1 MAINVLLLAQ
11 FKYMRKLILLSIV
24 AALFACNEKTTLE
37 PITANDL
44 YPLQVGKTFFYRL
57 DSTVLTNSSQSFVV
71 KSYLAKDSIESKFI
85 DGEGRPSF
93 RIFRYLRDLAQTQSW
108 RYAETYYASINKDK
122 IEYVD
127 NNLRFVALTTPAT
140 NGNQWN
146 GTVYFNTSN
155 TGLWYSFLSNSFSTY
170 KYESVGEPFTVLK
183 GIIPNTC
190 TVMQA
195 NDSTNLPTYRTKN
208 LGKEVYAV
216 NVGLI
221 YKELFHYEWQSTTN
235 AYTDYSYGI
244 KLNLID
250 YK

>member
-1 MAINVLLLAQ
+1 
-11 FKYMRKLILLSIV
+11 MRKLILLSIV
-24 AALFACNEKTTLE
+24 VALFACNEKTTLE

-44 YPLQVGKTFFYRL
+44 YPLQVGKIFIYRL
-57 DSTVLTNSSQSFVV
+57 DSTVLTNSNQSFVV

-85 DGEGRPSF
+85 DGEGRSSF

-108 RYAETYYASINKDK
+108 RYAETYTASINNDK

-127 NNLRFVALTTPAT
+127 NNLRFVSLTTPAT

-146 GTVYFNTSN
+146 GTSYFYSTD
-155 TGLWYSFLSNSFSTY
+155 TGLWYYFLCSSFSNY
-170 KYESVGEPFTVLK
+170 KYENVGEPFTVLK
-183 GIIPNTC
+183 GTIPNTC
-190 TVMQA
+190 TVAQA
-195 NDSTNLPTYRTKN
+195 NDSTDLPIYRTKN
-208 LGKEVYAV
+208 FGKEVYAV

-221 YKELFHYEWQSTTN
+221 YKELFHSEWQSLTG